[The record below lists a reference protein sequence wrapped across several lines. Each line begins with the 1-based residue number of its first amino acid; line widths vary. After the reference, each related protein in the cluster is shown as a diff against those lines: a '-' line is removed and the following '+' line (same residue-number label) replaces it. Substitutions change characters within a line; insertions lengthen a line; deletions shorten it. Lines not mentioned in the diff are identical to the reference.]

1 MRFDGGCYRK
11 VSYMTVKNDVKSR
24 IDRKKKRWCLN
35 DMTKLLS
42 FVRNRFSD
50 FLFYRKIKGF
60 YLKIQGTYFKIYA
73 LCFEIYGLCFLRCP
87 HARRNTCRI
96 GARSRHYFLRMYAK
110 VCGVCHLEGLV
121 PFVMPKVLSISL
133 RMFVKGRSMCSVV
146 FRVSV
151 TL

>member
-1 MRFDGGCYRK
+1 MPYVLKYMACVFCGVRMREGIVAVLERVHG
-11 VSYMTVKNDVKSR
+11 
-24 IDRKKKRWCLN
+24 I
-35 DMTKLLS
+35 
-42 FVRNRFSD
+42 
-50 FLFYRKIKGF
+50 I
-60 YLKIQGTYFKIYA
+60 
-73 LCFEIYGLCFLRCP
+73 
-87 HARRNTCRI
+87 
-96 GARSRHYFLRMYAK
+96 FLRMYAK